1 MKKTTNFLFILLAI
15 ILNSTSFFA
24 QVPQKM
30 SYQAVI
36 RDASNALLITQSV
49 GMQISILQ
57 STPTGTLVYSETQT
71 PTTNTN
77 GLVSLEIG
85 TGTVVSGNF
94 TAINWANG
102 PYFIKTETDPSG
114 GSVYTISGTSEL
126 MSVPYALYAKT
137 AENITGTV
145 VETDP
150 VFGVSPANVI
160 TTANITN
167 WSAAY
172 TWGDHTGLYRPISY
186 VPDWS
191 EITNKPTGGNPGD
204 MLYWNGSA
212 WVVVPVGTNGQQ
224 LFLNSSN
231 IPVWQNAPSTNLLA
245 PTVVIQ
251 AADNLLSSSA
261 RLNGNV
267 NANNLISTVI
277 FEYGLTTSYGNQ
289 TTAIQSPVAGTS
301 VVTISA
307 DILGLQPATTYHF
320 RIKATNA
327 VDVANSN
334 DMSFTTDI
342 STPQLTTTAISSIL
356 TNSANSGGDITND
369 GGSPVTARGVC
380 YNTSPNPTIAN
391 SIVAGGTGT
400 GSFISNITGLASV
413 TTYYVRAYA
422 TNTAGTSYGNELSF
436 ITGTPNYSLTAST
449 AGNGSGNISS
459 SPAGINCPATC
470 SQSFSSGTPVTL
482 TATAAFGSTF
492 TGWSGA
498 CAGTGTCFVTMNSAI
513 NVTANFTLN
522 TYNLTVTKAGAGSG
536 TVTSTPA
543 GINCGGTCS
552 SFYNFGT
559 TITLTAAPSSGTFVG
574 WSGGCTGTGTCIVSI
589 TAATNVTATFAP

>member
-1 MKKTTNFLFILLAI
+1 MKKITNFLIILLATM
-15 ILNSTSFFA
+15 LNSASSFA

-36 RDASNALLITQSV
+36 RDASNALLVTQSV

-94 TAINWANG
+94 TTINWVNG

-342 STPQLTTTAISSIL
+342 SIPQLTTTAISSIL

-589 TAATNVTATFAP
+589 TAATSVTANFAP

>member
-1 MKKTTNFLFILLAI
+1 MKKITNFLIILLATM
-15 ILNSTSFFA
+15 LNSASSFA

-36 RDASNALLITQSV
+36 RDASNALLVTQSV

-94 TAINWANG
+94 TTINWVNG

-245 PTVVIQ
+245 PTIVIQ

-589 TAATNVTATFAP
+589 TAATSVTANFAP